1 MDKLK
6 TPPLLAWDVGA
17 AEVGL
22 IITPSSFWFVLFFF
36 LLIVLMALLC
46 LL

>member
-22 IITPSSFWFVLFFF
+22 IFSPF
-36 LLIVLMALLC
+36 LVRAMFIFIVLLVLLR